1 MSSSDDDSP
10 RASRVSARP
19 PPVLDNKDLPALFWD
34 EMPENAEEHPDMV
47 ALQALIDES
56 SPEERAGNF
65 KEQGNQALKT
75 GLAQKKK
82 FYIREA
88 IKQYTQGLE
97 LPNMKDE
104 DLAATLL
111 SNRAQA
117 NLLLGNHRRALE
129 DALWS
134 LRRRPGD
141 AKASFRAAKA
151 ALALGE
157 WDEAVRLSTEGATCA
172 GADAAAFRKTL
183 VAAQAGRER
192 ASRRE
197 AEERAAAERAR
208 LPARTLAKAILSRGW
223 RVGRPQFSLGDRKPA
238 FEDGDRAEG
247 EAGAEK
253 GASSRIEFPA
263 IVFYPEAS
271 MQQDQLQR
279 VGEDDAIADHLDA
292 MFGPDAPPLE
302 WDAAG
307 NYSRDRVRLYYLS
320 NAAKP
325 LDEDALTE
333 SLYGGWPAGDRDEE
347 RPSRYGDKAATW
359 TLVDERKT
367 LGDVLREPGC
377 VVPGIPVFFAL
388 SEGSEYQQKFL
399 QGDIPLLG

>member
-1 MSSSDDDSP
+1 
-10 RASRVSARP
+10 
-19 PPVLDNKDLPALFWD
+19 
-34 EMPENAEEHPDMV
+34 MV

-82 FYIREA
+82 FYVREA
-88 IKQYTQGLE
+88 ITQYTQGLE
-97 LPNMKDE
+97 LKNMHDE

-141 AKASFRAAKA
+141 AKATFRAAKA

-157 WDEAVRLSTEGATCA
+157 WDQAVRLSTEGPSCA
-172 GADAAAFRKTL
+172 GADAAAFRKML
-183 VAAQAGRER
+183 VSAQAGRER

-197 AEERAAAERAR
+197 AEERAAAARVR

-238 FEDGDRAEG
+238 FDLETV
-247 EAGAEK
+247 EAGS
-253 GASSRIEFPA
+253 GSGSGSSSSPSSSARIEFPV

-279 VGEDDAIADHLDA
+279 VGEDDVIADHLDA
-292 MFGPDAPPLE
+292 MFGADAPPLE
-302 WDAAG
+302 WDPSG
-307 NYSRDRVRLYYLS
+307 SYSRDRVRLYYLS
-320 NAAKP
+320 NATKA

-333 SLYGGWPAGDRDEE
+333 SLYGGWPAVDRDEE
-347 RPSRYGDKAATW
+347 RPARYGDKAAVW
-359 TLVDERKT
+359 TLVDETKT
-367 LGDVLREPGC
+367 LGQVLCEPGC
-377 VVPGIPVFFAL
+377 IVPGIPVFFAL
-388 SEGSEYQQKFL
+388 SQDTEYQKKFL
-399 QGDIPLLG
+399 EGDIPLIA